1 MAVTTLQQTSTV
13 EFAEMLC
20 NRLWQFRLGLEGQSE
35 QSIAGLEVPAA
46 LLLSDFCVF
55 AGLSEE
61 QHARALGQEGV
72 DYVNEVLETRVRK
85 LTSGRRGAAR
95 Q

>member
-1 MAVTTLQQTSTV
+1 
-13 EFAEMLC
+13 
-20 NRLWQFRLGLEGQSE
+20 LWQFRLGLEGQSE